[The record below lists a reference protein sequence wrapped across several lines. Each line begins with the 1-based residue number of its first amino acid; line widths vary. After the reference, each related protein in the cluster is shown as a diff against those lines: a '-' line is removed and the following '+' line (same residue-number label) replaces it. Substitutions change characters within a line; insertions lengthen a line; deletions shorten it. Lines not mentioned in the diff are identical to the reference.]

1 MTRWRP
7 LALFGIAFLGLA
19 LRLYGL
25 DWDQIQARY
34 QFLLRLYG
42 SDAAQGNNF
51 HPDERQI
58 LFHVVQLSWPSS
70 WAQFFNPATS
80 PLNPHFFA
88 YGSFP
93 LYLLAAVGNLLSHIS
108 TQLGNFAGFTLTGR
122 ALNAIFDC
130 GTILLAGWLGLLL
143 TKDRTAG
150 RRYAWSVA
158 LMAAALVAFTPLQVQ
173 LSHFYAVDTLLL
185 FFVTLT
191 ILACVVLV
199 DTDKP
204 VRWSLIA
211 GLGYGLALATKFSA
225 APLAVPLCV
234 ALAMRWYRYGFSTV
248 LVPFLLSV
256 CTTIVV
262 FLIAMPYALLDM
274 PEFIQQVA
282 AQGDLARGA
291 LDLPYVRQFAGT
303 TPYIYEAQNMLF
315 WGMGLTLGLAAFA
328 GFLWLCWRVWKRD
341 AGLWFVVLSWV
352 VVYGAIT
359 GSFYVKFMRYMLPI
373 YPFLTL
379 MAASVLVALVSSV
392 RAKKRNFPGI
402 RAYGRSRGRGTG
414 DHKGPPFPTPP
425 PSPLQTDPDRGNVNE
440 SAWERVGG
448 GTAGDHKGPPLPTPP
463 PSPTCWINP
472 HSTTEDD
479 ASNNPTRERG
489 AWSYFVA
496 ILPYAVIAIVLAGTM
511 FQGLALL
518 NVYSQPD
525 TRIQASLWI
534 YSHLKP
540 GSVLTYEQWD
550 DPLPVAVDNHD
561 PSIYQQATYLDA
573 NGQPQTGLDL
583 YGDDTTAKAQQL
595 AHILPGVNAI
605 TMATDRLDKSIPRIP
620 CRYPLTIHYYQL
632 LFSGQLGFHLAAQ
645 FENHPNLFG
654 IVLDDSNADESY
666 SVFDHPTARIF
677 VRDNP
682 YPYTPDQL
690 FHKLLQGVQLPPS
703 CTGLAGVQHSL
714 LLSAQQITDDQQSPP
729 FGIQFPANSLSNT
742 FPVIFWWLMLT
753 LLGLLTYP
761 LVFAAFRGLADR
773 GYIFSK
779 TLGILLL
786 AYFAWILAS
795 LHLVAFSHLSTIIVV
810 VVLLLLAIVLFL
822 WQRRAISK
830 FLRQRWRLLLIEEG
844 IFTLAFLLFVGI
856 RSLNPDLWHIYLGG
870 EKPMELAFLNAV
882 LRSPSM
888 PPYDPWFAGGYI
900 NYYYYGYIII
910 GALIKLTSIV
920 PTVAFNLA
928 IPTLFALTFTGAVA
942 LVYSFT
948 QLFPVA
954 LLGGYFAALIGNFD
968 GLIQL
973 KNQLYALLASMPVPA
988 FDYWHSSRIIPFTIN
1003 EFPFW
1008 SFLFADLH
1016 PHVIDMPIAVLM
1028 LGIVGTML
1036 LSGNAKPEASGEHRW
1051 GNILLCLLAAFVFGT
1066 IACVN
1071 PWDMP
1076 VYALILGAVLIIRKL
1091 RGRRGE
1097 PKRELFVSLALTL
1110 AAFALLCGLG
1120 YLFYWPF
1127 YAAYQQLYVNGLG
1140 LVSQGTGLGDY
1151 LTVSGLW
1158 VFIVISF
1165 FLYELYRWWTKRQHA
1180 GSRFQ
1185 GRITL
1190 ASGKTSSRL
1199 VAGYLLLCGVVL
1211 TFAALLGLKALLV
1224 LLIVLGVFLFI
1235 VRSRDAAQL
1244 KNGSI
1249 AFDAGTQF
1257 TFLLLLVGL
1266 CISLGL
1272 EIVYVRDFL
1281 DGSINERMNTVF
1293 KFSIQAWLCFAIG
1306 GAIAVQRL
1314 WRLMGGFGGFGGF
1327 VKGAWAVLL
1336 VLLVLGG
1343 SVFLAAG
1350 TAARI
1355 RDHQA
1360 WAAIQ
1365 PPPQSA
1371 NYTPTLDGAAFIQ
1384 AWYPGDAR
1392 AIAWLNTNIAGSPIV
1407 LEAVA
1412 PLSYAWF
1419 NRVSIY
1425 TGLPDVLG
1433 WPDHVDEQRYAD
1445 QPLNRMVDIG
1455 IIYTT
1460 TDSAQALELLHYY
1473 HVRYIYVGDLE
1484 QQIYAQQSTAGLD
1497 KFDRMVGDTLSI
1509 VYRAGGVTIY
1519 EVMQ

>member
-1 MTRWRP
+1 VIRWRP

-25 DWDQIQARY
+25 DWDQMQARY
-34 QFLLRLYG
+34 QLLLRLYG

-93 LYLLAAVGNLLSHIS
+93 LYLLAAAGNLLSHIS
-108 TQLGNFAGFTLTGR
+108 TQLGNFAGLTLTGR

-143 TKDRTAG
+143 TKDRTPG

-158 LMAAALVAFTPLQVQ
+158 LLAAALVAFTPLQVQ

-191 ILACVVLV
+191 VLACVVLV

-248 LVPFLLSV
+248 LVPLLLSV
-256 CTTIVV
+256 CATIVV

-282 AQGDLARGA
+282 AQGDLARGL

-303 TPYIYEAQNMLF
+303 TPYVYEAQNMLF

-328 GFLWLCWRVWKRD
+328 GFLWLCWRIWKRD
-341 AGLWFVVLSWV
+341 AGLWLVVLSWV

-379 MAASVLVALVSSV
+379 MAASVLVALVSNV
-392 RAKKRNFPGI
+392 RT
-402 RAYGRSRGRGTG
+402 YGKSRGR
-414 DHKGPPFPTPP
+414 
-425 PSPLQTDPDRGNVNE
+425 R
-440 SAWERVGG
+440 
-448 GTAGDHKGPPLPTPP
+448 AGDHKGLVKIPRIFLALPTPP

-479 ASNNPTRERG
+479 VSTNPTRERG
-489 AWSYFVA
+489 AWSYLTA
-496 ILPYAVIAIVLAGTM
+496 ILPYAAIAIVLAGTM

-561 PSIYQQATYLDA
+561 PSIYQQATFLDA

-703 CTGLAGVQHSL
+703 CTGLAGAQHSL
-714 LLSAQQITDDQQSPP
+714 LLSAQQITGDQQSPP

-742 FPVIFWWLMLT
+742 FPIFFWWLVLT

-761 LVFAAFRGLADR
+761 LAFAAFRGLADR

-822 WQRRAISK
+822 WQQRAISK

-973 KNQLYALLASMPVPA
+973 KNQLYALLTSMPVPA

-1036 LSGNAKPEASGEHRW
+1036 LSGDQKPEASGERRW
-1051 GNILLCLLAAFVFGT
+1051 GTILLYLLAAFVFGT

-1076 VYALILGAVLIIRKL
+1076 VYALILGAVLIICKL

-1110 AAFALLCGLG
+1110 VVFALLCGLG

-1185 GRITL
+1185 RSIRL
-1190 ASGKTSSRL
+1190 ASAKSSSRL

-1314 WRLMGGFGGFGGF
+1314 WRLMGGF
-1327 VKGAWAVLL
+1327 VIKGAWAVLL

-1343 SVFLAAG
+1343 SVFLAEG

-1360 WAAIQ
+1360 WAVIQ

-1392 AIAWLNTNIAGSPIV
+1392 AIAWLNATIAGSPVV
-1407 LEAVA
+1407 LEAAA

-1419 NRVSIY
+1419 NRVSVY

-1445 QPLNRMVDIG
+1445 QALNRMVDIG

-1460 TDSAQALELLHYY
+1460 TDSAQALELLRYY

-1484 QQIYAQQSTAGLD
+1484 RQTYAQQSTAGLD